1 MAGSP
6 ICPAAAGTSALTPAP
21 PAPAPCVGANSTC
34 MLQVGSTAPSL
45 SLHFYQKCV
54 CQRRNFTL
62 TQISP
67 LPSNTWDTV
76 CGMRAPQQQRA
87 IIISHAIIPP
97 SLTAS
102 RHHGAHRH
110 VPSSSSATAHPAA
123 VYRPMRFACGHGAT
137 TRHERS
143 LRVCFLFFASCPWA
157 ALEQRVERGARP
169 LFERPK
175 ALRDG
180 EAQAHVW

>member
-1 MAGSP
+1 M
-6 ICPAAAGTSALTPAP
+6 PALNQLNLHVASRKH
-21 PAPAPCVGANSTC
+21 
-34 MLQVGSTAPSL
+34 SL
-45 SLHFYQKCV
+45 SLSLCTFSRSGEAHA
-54 CQRRNFTL
+54 N
-62 TQISP
+62 IPSP
-67 LPSNTWDTV
+67 QDAGTA
-76 CGMRAPQQQRA
+76 CGMRAPQEQRA
-87 IIISHAIIPP
+87 IIISHAIIPS

-123 VYRPMRFACGHGAT
+123 VYRPMRFACGHGASM
-137 TRHERS
+137 RHECS
-143 LRVCFLFFASCPWA
+143 LRVYFLFFASCPWA

-169 LFERPK
+169 LFQRPK